1 MDESADP
8 DLDLLFLQAR
18 VTPDW
23 TPARAERVWAA
34 VMERLQG
41 RRRPRRRLPSLLTVL
56 RLNRAAR

>member
-1 MDESADP
+1 MDDSPDP

>member
-1 MDESADP
+1 MDDSPDP

-34 VMERLQG
+34 VMQRLHG
-41 RRRPRRRLPSLLTVL
+41 RRRPRRRLPSLFAML
-56 RLNRAAR
+56 RLSRAAR

>member
-1 MDESADP
+1 MEESPDP
-8 DLDLLFLQAR
+8 DLQLLFLQAR

-41 RRRPRRRLPSLLTVL
+41 RRRPRRRLPSLLTML

>member
-1 MDESADP
+1 MDEPPDP

-18 VTPDW
+18 AKPDW
-23 TPARAERVWAA
+23 TPARAARVWAA

-41 RRRPRRRLPSLLTVL
+41 RRRPRRRLPSLFTML